1 MNCPGSVNLS
11 ANLPSRSS
19 AAAEEGTAAH
29 ELAAKCLI
37 EGSDPSGP
45 MAEAIF
51 VYLDH
56 LDTTH
61 KEGDLDMVEVDL
73 TESLRSFDPDLGGT
87 ADHVRYR
94 PSTQEL
100 FVTDFKYGAGHFVP
114 AENNYQ
120 LQLYALGGLLEVT
133 KHMIGGVKKVTMT
146 IAQPR
151 IEHEDG
157 KIRSWTVPVSELLKF
172 ADRAAKAASRTRDAN
187 APLVPGEPQCTFCP
201 ARHCCPELEKVQ
213 HSLVAAEFSETLPY
227 DPLKLK
233 AALDARE
240 LVKARIKALDEFA
253 YAEAERGVEIP
264 GYKLVAKR
272 GVRKWT
278 DEEAVRTWAEAKAID
293 AFEEPKLKSP
303 AQLEKGLSKK
313 EKEELAEMT
322 VTVSSGHTLV
332 PDSDKRQA
340 VHKAL
345 ATEFAVLPDSGK
357 TTK

>member
-1 MNCPGSVNLS
+1 
-11 ANLPSRSS
+11 
-19 AAAEEGTAAH
+19 
-29 ELAAKCLI
+29 
-37 EGSDPSGP
+37 
-45 MAEAIF
+45 
-51 VYLDH
+51 
-56 LDTTH
+56 
-61 KEGDLDMVEVDL
+61 
-73 TESLRSFDPDLGGT
+73 
-87 ADHVRYR
+87 
-94 PSTQEL
+94 
-100 FVTDFKYGAGHFVP
+100 VP
-114 AENNYQ
+114 AEGNYQ
-120 LQLYALGGLLEVT
+120 LQIYALGGLMEIA
-133 KHMIGGVKKVTMT
+133 KYMEGGVKNVTMT
-146 IAQPR
+146 IVQPR
-151 IEHEDG
+151 IECEEG
-157 KIRSWTVPVSELLKF
+157 PIRSWTQPVSALLKF

-227 DPLKLK
+227 DPMKLK

-278 DEEAVRTWAEAKAID
+278 DDIQVVTWAAGKALTP
-293 AFEEPKLKSP
+293 FEEPKLKSP
-303 AQLEKGLSKK
+303 AQLEKGLSKE
-313 EKEELAEMT
+313 EKAELNDMT

-332 PDSDKRQA
+332 PESDKRPA

-357 TTK
+357 ATK